1 MSLLE
6 KNKKREFSMKKPDST
21 PEKSQGT
28 FFLIVDD
35 HSGRDEMNLAGNP
48 FALLQAG
55 GKSKDGKSHIKYE
68 WNRRLT
74 SGKTALATWEVAGH
88 ADLGL
93 PGPSDEL
100 LYLVLLEMTREAAN
114 GGAWPQQVHFSRAAL
129 LKRLGW
135 PDSRQ
140 YYGLLADCFARLDAV
155 VIQARH
161 AFYDAAQKA
170 PLAFISFS
178 ILDGAQIADE
188 PRGRKAQGALPLSFF
203 KWSDRMLES
212 FNAGNVRSLA
222 LDFVV
227 SLRHPTAVRLFRF
240 LDMHRNSQKPPLHE
254 FKIGALKLRDHLG
267 MVNLKFVSKVK
278 ERLEPAHEEL
288 IERGYLERVEYRKGA
303 GGEVALYTFAD
314 GPKNSLPA
322 SPPVLMPMRKP
333 AATNHPA
340 SKATPGETV
349 GANLEVADAAQDLFP
364 IEAHAVFEALSE
376 SERERLR
383 QMARQGVEPAFW
395 DRLERPD
402 SPMGLI
408 LWEIIA
414 REFPAQYA
422 AQTGEG
428 DKVVTPK
435 PKPA

>member
-1 MSLLE
+1 
-6 KNKKREFSMKKPDST
+6 MKKTDST
-21 PEKSQGT
+21 LQKSQGT

-55 GKSKDGKSHIKYE
+55 GKSKDGKSHIKYQ

-100 LYLVLLEMTREAAN
+100 LYLVLLEMTREAAD
-114 GGAWPQQVHFSRAAL
+114 GGTWPQQVHFSRADL

-140 YYGLLADCFARLDAV
+140 YYTLLADCFARLDAV
-155 VIQARH
+155 VIQARNS
-161 AFYDAAQKA
+161 FYDAAQKA
-170 PLAFISFS
+170 PLSFISFS

-188 PRGRKAQGALPLSFF
+188 PRGRKIQGALPLSFF

-227 SLRHPTAVRLFRF
+227 SLHHPTAVRLFRF

-278 ERLEPAHEEL
+278 ERLEPAHQEL
-288 IERGYLERVEYRKGA
+288 IERGYLERAEYRKGA
-303 GGEVALYTFAD
+303 GGEMVFYTFAD
-314 GPKNSLPA
+314 GPKKATPEA
-322 SPPVLMPMRKP
+322 TPVSMPTRKP
-333 AATNHPA
+333 AASHPA
-340 SKATPGETV
+340 SKATTGKTARA
-349 GANLEVADAAQDLFP
+349 GLEAVEASQDLFP
-364 IEAHAVFEALSE
+364 IEAHAVFAALPEAD
-376 SERERLR
+376 RERLR
-383 QMARQGVEPAFW
+383 HLARQGVEPAFW

-402 SPMGLI
+402 SPMGLV
-408 LWEIIA
+408 LWEIVA

-422 AQTGEG
+422 AQIGEA
-428 DKVVTPK
+428 DKVVTAAPK
-435 PKPA
+435 AP